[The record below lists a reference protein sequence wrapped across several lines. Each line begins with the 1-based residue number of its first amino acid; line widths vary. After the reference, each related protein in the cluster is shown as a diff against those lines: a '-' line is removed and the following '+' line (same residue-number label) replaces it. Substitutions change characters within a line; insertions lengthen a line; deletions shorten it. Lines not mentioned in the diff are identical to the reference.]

1 MDHLFDKIN
10 YGKIP
15 ADLEFYFAGRN
26 TNFFMKFFNLGLTPD
41 NQNSVDFISIEYCAE
56 IMRESKLSIHIETGN
71 IYYDNMNTGESLY
84 EFILNQQVE
93 TKKSITAT
101 LSYGRFLE
109 DYLKEFLSGIDAE
122 TDDRFGTLTNKDIS
136 IFFIDKMIS

>member
-1 MDHLFDKIN
+1 MKI
-10 YGKIP
+10 
-15 ADLEFYFAGRN
+15 
-26 TNFFMKFFNLGLTPD
+26 FNLGLTPD

-101 LSYGRFLE
+101 LSYGGFLE